1 MYVEDTFVRLVCP
14 GSFFNQ
20 YLMFNTP
27 GGEFYFTQCL
37 VNMAFTFNVVIV
49 LLGSRS
55 VCVASTAVLAIYG
68 PQT

>member
-1 MYVEDTFVRLVCP
+1 
-14 GSFFNQ
+14 
-20 YLMFNTP
+20 MFITP

-37 VNMAFTFNVVIV
+37 VNMAFSLNGVIV
-49 LLGSRS
+49 HLGSRS